1 MTCEAIVN
9 QSLGYIMYSVSQTG
23 EVWRSQSK
31 YVCFHC
37 HIHITLSF
45 EGSSGASYVL
55 QRFVCHHMCIL
66 HAYSL
71 ISLIES

>member
-1 MTCEAIVN
+1 MTGEAIVN

-23 EVWRSQSK
+23 EIWRSQSK

-45 EGSSGASYVL
+45 EGSSGAS
-55 QRFVCHHMCIL
+55 
-66 HAYSL
+66 
-71 ISLIES
+71 